1 MLGLRKLPYWTANY
15 TFDLMIFTIPLSIF
29 FIVIFSMGEDS
40 RFLTDVAGYLVIL
53 FILFAFSFIG
63 YSYLFSFMFQKS
75 STAFRLFPFFNLIF
89 FFVIPSIPMNMK
101 DSDTSIL
108 AQYACPMISPFIAFF
123 NCFFTKEIMGE

>member
-1 MLGLRKLPYWTANY
+1 
-15 TFDLMIFTIPLSIF
+15 MIFTIPLSIF
-29 FIVIFSMGEDS
+29 FIVIYSMGEKS
-40 RFLTDVAGYLVIL
+40 NFLTDVAGYLVIL

-89 FFVIPSIPMNMK
+89 FFVIPSIPMNMR
-101 DSDTSIL
+101 DSDNNIL
-108 AQYACPMISPFIAFF
+108 AQYVCPMISPFIAFF

>member
-1 MLGLRKLPYWTANY
+1 MCWGFVNYLTGLQI
-15 TFDLMIFTIPLSIF
+15 DLMIFTIPLSIF

-40 RFLTDVAGYLVIL
+40 KFLTDVAGYLVIL

-101 DSDTSIL
+101 NSDTNIL
-108 AQYACPMISPFIAFF
+108 AQYICPMISPFIAFF